1 MAAFG
6 YRYRHIHSCQHRR
19 DHQSD
24 AYKCRG
30 GVIVKKIAL
39 TAENLCKTYG
49 RGNTVVHALKDVSLT
64 LYAGEIAALLGPS
77 GAGKSTLLTSLGL
90 IQPPDSGKIIIGSE
104 TVFDNGFKTN
114 VRTFRRNHIGFVF
127 QKANLLPFLSAA
139 DNVRLAMEINDV
151 SGKTAKARAEELLA
165 KFDLSERKNFMPKE
179 LSGGQQQRVA
189 IARALANT
197 PALLLA
203 DEPTAALD
211 SRMGRKV
218 MELLKQ
224 VAHEHDTG
232 LLVVTHDHRAID
244 VFDRI
249 WVMEDGKIKEQ

>member
-1 MAAFG
+1 MK
-6 YRYRHIHSCQHRR
+6 H
-19 DHQSD
+19 
-24 AYKCRG
+24 
-30 GVIVKKIAL
+30 IAL
-39 TAENLCKTYG
+39 IAENLCKTYG
-49 RGNTVVHALKDVSLT
+49 KDNTVVHALNDVSLT
-64 LYAGEIAALLGPS
+64 LHAGEIAALLGPS

-90 IQPPDSGKIIIGSE
+90 IQQPDSGKIVIGNE
-104 TVFDNGFKTN
+104 TVFNDGYKTDI
-114 VRTFRRNHIGFVF
+114 RAFRRNHIGFVF
-127 QKANLLPFLSAA
+127 QKANLLPFLSAV

-151 SGKTAKARAEELLA
+151 SGKAAKKKAEELLA

-197 PALLLA
+197 PELLLA

-211 SRMGRKV
+211 SVMGRKV

-224 VAHEHDTG
+224 VAHEHNTG
-232 LLVVTHDHRAID
+232 VLVVTHDHRAID

-249 WVMEDGKIKEQ
+249 YVMEDGKIKAQ

>member
-1 MAAFG
+1 M
-6 YRYRHIHSCQHRR
+6 
-19 DHQSD
+19 
-24 AYKCRG
+24 KP
-30 GVIVKKIAL
+30 IAL

-49 RGNTVVHALKDVSLT
+49 KGNTVVRALNGVSLT
-64 LYAGEIAALLGPS
+64 LHAGEIAALLGPS

-90 IQPPDSGKIIIGSE
+90 IQAPDSGRIIIGNE
-104 TVFDNGFKTN
+104 TVFDDGYKTN
-114 VRTFRRNHIGFVF
+114 IRAFRRNHIGFVF
-127 QKANLLPFLSAA
+127 QKANLLPFLNAL
-139 DNVRLAMEINDV
+139 DNVRLAMEINDI
-151 SGKTAKARAEELLA
+151 SEKEAKKRAEELLE
-165 KFDLSERKNFMPKE
+165 KFDLSERKYFMPKE

-189 IARALANT
+189 IARALANM
-197 PALLLA
+197 PDLLLA

-232 LLVVTHDHRAID
+232 VLVVTHDHRAID

-249 WVMEDGKIKEQ
+249 WVMEDGNIKEQ

>member
-1 MAAFG
+1 M
-6 YRYRHIHSCQHRR
+6 
-19 DHQSD
+19 
-24 AYKCRG
+24 
-30 GVIVKKIAL
+30 KKLAL

-49 RGNTVVHALKDVSLT
+49 KGNIVVHALNDVSLT
-64 LYAGEIAALLGPS
+64 LHDGEIAALLGPS

-90 IQPPDSGKIIIGSE
+90 IQAPDSGKITIGNE
-104 TVFDNGFKTN
+104 TVFNNGYKTDI
-114 VRTFRRNHIGFVF
+114 RSFRRNHIGFVF
-127 QKANLLPFLSAA
+127 QKANLLPFLSAV
-139 DNVRLAMEINDV
+139 DNVRLAMEINDI
-151 SGKTAKARAEELLA
+151 SGKAAKRRAEELLA

-197 PALLLA
+197 PELLLA

-211 SRMGRKV
+211 SVMGRKV

-224 VAHEHDTG
+224 IAHEHDTG
-232 LLVVTHDHRAID
+232 VLVVTHDHRAID

-249 WVMEDGKIKEQ
+249 WIMEDGKIKEQ

>member
-1 MAAFG
+1 M
-6 YRYRHIHSCQHRR
+6 
-19 DHQSD
+19 
-24 AYKCRG
+24 
-30 GVIVKKIAL
+30 KKIAF
-39 TAENLCKTYG
+39 TAENLYKTYG
-49 RGNTVVHALKDVSLT
+49 KGNTVVHALNDVSLT
-64 LYAGEIAALLGPS
+64 LHAGEIAALLGPS

-90 IQPPDSGKIIIGSE
+90 IQEPDSGRIVIGNE
-104 TVFDNGFKTN
+104 TVFDNGYKTN
-114 VRTFRRNHIGFVF
+114 IRSFRRNHIGFVF
-127 QKANLLPFLSAA
+127 QKANLLPFLSAV

-151 SGKTAKARAEELLA
+151 SGKAAKKKAEELLA

-197 PALLLA
+197 PELLLA

-211 SRMGRKV
+211 SVMGRKV

-224 VAHEHDTG
+224 VAHEHNTG
-232 LLVVTHDHRAID
+232 VLVVTHDHRAID

-249 WVMEDGKIKEQ
+249 YVMEDGKIKAQ

>member
-1 MAAFG
+1 M
-6 YRYRHIHSCQHRR
+6 
-19 DHQSD
+19 
-24 AYKCRG
+24 
-30 GVIVKKIAL
+30 KKIAL
-39 TAENLCKTYG
+39 IAENLCKTYG
-49 RGNTVVHALKDVSLT
+49 KGNTQVHALNDVSLT
-64 LYAGEIAALLGPS
+64 LHAGEIAALLGPS

-90 IQPPDSGKIIIGSE
+90 IQQPDSGKIVIGNE
-104 TVFDNGFKTN
+104 TVFNDGYKTDI
-114 VRTFRRNHIGFVF
+114 RAFRRNHIGFVF
-127 QKANLLPFLSAA
+127 QKANLLPFLSAV

-151 SGKTAKARAEELLA
+151 SGKAAKKKAEELLA

-197 PALLLA
+197 PELLLA

-211 SRMGRKV
+211 SVMGRKV

-224 VAHEHDTG
+224 VAHEHNTG
-232 LLVVTHDHRAID
+232 VLVVTHDHRAID

-249 WVMEDGKIKEQ
+249 YVMEDGKIKAQ